1 MGQKVNPIGF
11 RLAVNKDWR
20 SKWYATKQDFPG
32 FLHSD
37 IKIREYLKNKLQQ
50 AAVARITIERAW
62 NSVRVTLFTARPGLV
77 IGKKGSEIE
86 LMNSTISEMSG
97 GKQVKIDILEIKQP
111 ELDAQLVAE
120 NVAVQLERRISFRRA
135 MKRAVQTSMEFGA
148 LGIRIRV
155 AGRLGGADI
164 ARAEWY
170 REGKVPL
177 QTLRTPLDY
186 GFTEAHTVY
195 GRIGIKVW
203 INRKLDENGEVV
215 GSGAVRRERGPR
227 KDGDRRGPGGNN
239 RGGNNRPGGG
249 YRGPGGPRRDA
260 PAAPAEA
267 APAPTA

>member
-20 SKWYATKQDFPG
+20 SKWFAPKQDFPA

-37 IKIREYLKNKLQQ
+37 IKIREYLKKKLQQ
-50 AAVARITIERAW
+50 AAVAKIVIERAW

-86 LMNSTISEMSG
+86 VMNAAISEMSG
-97 GKQVKIDILEIKQP
+97 GKQVKIDIFEIKQP

-203 INRKLDENGEVV
+203 INRKIGEDGEVI
-215 GSGAVRRERGPR
+215 GSGAQRRERAPRGDR
-227 KDGDRRGPGGNN
+227 KDG
-239 RGGNNRPGGG
+239 RGGNRGRGGN
-249 YRGPGGPRRDA
+249 GPRGPRRDA
-260 PAAPAEA
+260 APAAPAAPAPEAA
-267 APAPTA
+267 APAAE